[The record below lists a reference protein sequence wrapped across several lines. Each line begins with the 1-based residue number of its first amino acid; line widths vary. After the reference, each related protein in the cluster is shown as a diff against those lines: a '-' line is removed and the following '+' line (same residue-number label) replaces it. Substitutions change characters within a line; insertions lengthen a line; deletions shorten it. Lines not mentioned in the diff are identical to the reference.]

1 MKAAVGVSVKA
12 HICSTQIRAPEKI
25 PRYSVE
31 KSKNSLF
38 LDAIDV
44 RLPAIPTGVL
54 VEICAFE
61 QSTKNQ
67 FGEKHEKKCGKNA
80 ARQAARADH

>member
-1 MKAAVGVSVKA
+1 MRQRLAQVAERMKAGARVRVKA
-12 HICSTQIRAPEKI
+12 QFCNSKYVPPGKF
-25 PRYSVE
+25 PRYSAE

-38 LDAIDV
+38 LDSIDD

-61 QSTKNQ
+61 
-67 FGEKHEKKCGKNA
+67 
-80 ARQAARADH
+80 

>member
-1 MKAAVGVSVKA
+1 MRQRLAQVAERMKAAAGVSVKGQF
-12 HICSTQIRAPEKI
+12 CSSQKIAPEKI
-25 PRYSVE
+25 SRDSAE

-38 LDAIDV
+38 LDSIDD

-61 QSTKNQ
+61 
-67 FGEKHEKKCGKNA
+67 
-80 ARQAARADH
+80 